1 MAIRSRP
8 LLIWEKCRDYFD
20 ANRLE
25 IGITG
30 VESTAPVSRRLVSRP
45 RFSAAAP
52 TLRCTMMF
60 SPARRPSALLQPVAN
75 PKRWWLPLIVV
86 ALLAAN
92 PAVPR
97 AEEPFRAPAQLIQG
111 VRVWNHAAG
120 AFQPRDLLVRSGL
133 IVHVHESIPRPAD
146 ADVIDGKG
154 LYVYPA
160 WIDAGTSRF
169 LKGEPAIEAGRT
181 PDVSRSALAA
191 TPTDQRKGLMPEYR
205 AADGFDASSAA
216 LSRWREAGWLVAH
229 VIPEKRIASG
239 RAVTVELSGHPAREV
254 ILEREGW
261 ASFSLAPLGGNG
273 YPTTRMGTAAHLRQA
288 LLDAA
293 HYREQAALYAAKV
306 AEIDRPEPD
315 RVTLAL
321 AEQLAGRGPMLIA
334 ADTRDDIL
342 RGIDFAA
349 EHGLPAVIW
358 GGRDADLCA
367 AELAQAN
374 VPVLL
379 RVDFGEEPKI
389 EAEASTDLLVAD
401 RKEPVRWQT
410 HLRDEWRRRVNTA
423 RTLVDR
429 GVRVALASEGIEQPG
444 EFHKSLRLLI
454 EKGGLTEAVALRLLT
469 QSAADI
475 LGLGERL
482 GSIEPGKL
490 ATFFLSGKRLTDSEF
505 KVDSLFLG
513 GRRVV
518 VEKPKAEAP
527 SDAKT
532 PPADLGGEW
541 IVTIEAGDR
550 KQEATLD
557 LIRRENALSGSF
569 RSSQGEGKLSSGE
582 VKGRS
587 LTFVVEIGAG
597 LQTLELKFEGATEGD
612 STDRLRG
619 TIRSAFGAPAP
630 WTAVRKAKPQSTGA
644 GNPVALGID
653 DSDADR
659 KPAEKG
665 EPPHG
670 DTAATPVSVSPAATD
685 WPIELPSDRIY
696 AGPKTGGQLLIR
708 HATILTISGE
718 TLVDSDLRIQN
729 GKIAEIGKNLT
740 AGPEVFVIDASGRYV
755 LPGIIDTHSH
765 IMFREQLGGVNEATL
780 SIVPEVRVRDAI
792 RSDDPAAFRALAG
805 GVTTIRLLHGSANVI
820 GGQDAVVKMKYGR
833 PVKELL
839 FPDAHTG
846 VKFALGENV
855 KFQSGRFPNTRL
867 GVEATLQRAFLE
879 AWDYR
884 QRREAHA
891 QRVIADGPEKAQ
903 RLAPRR
909 DLRLETLADILDQK
923 KFVHS
928 HCYRNDEILMLLR
941 VASGFGIRVWSLQHV
956 LEGYK
961 VGPEIAAHGAS
972 TSLFSDWWAY
982 KHEAYDAI
990 PFAPRLMLDA
1000 GVSVCLKSDDAELMR
1015 HLYQDAAKTLRYGV
1029 DSPEMAL
1036 RFITLNPA
1044 KQLGIDHR
1052 VGSIEVGKDADLAI
1066 FSGHPLHAFSRCEQ
1080 TIIDGEIWFDRSRSV
1095 SAMLAKSAEE
1105 SARPGALPLAPAEL
1119 RNRAVEIPAGLG
1131 SRYALVDA
1139 VIHPMDGPAYDR
1151 GNLVVNNGRIE
1162 AVGREVAVPEGI
1174 PVIPLGGL
1182 HVYPGM
1188 IDAGCVVGLY
1198 EIGKARETTD
1208 FGETGSYQPDIRAA
1222 VAVNP
1227 DSELIAVTRAGGVTT
1242 CLVRPTGGV
1251 ISGQASHVQLT
1262 GWTAPEMTRT
1272 LEAGLRIGWP
1282 TSKDNQKEIDALG
1295 DFFDSAKR
1303 YLAVKQ
1309 AADEAKVPGPLPDPR
1324 FDALA
1329 PYLEGKRTVFIAA
1342 HGRREIAQ
1350 ALRFAETWKL
1360 KLVLV
1365 GASDAWKLAA
1375 VLKERN
1381 IPVIVGPVM
1390 KGFVTPGHQ
1399 PSMSDHDPFD
1409 AYYANAGRLHAAGVE
1424 LAFQSDDA
1432 ANSRNLPFEAAMA
1445 VSYGLPP
1452 DVAEK
1457 ALTLGAAKI
1466 LGCEA
1471 ETGSLTVGK
1480 RADFIVTDGSP
1491 LQPVTIVKAVGVAGT
1506 LHPPTS
1512 RHTRLSDKYRARLS
1526 K

>member
-1 MAIRSRP
+1 MSQQIRPATS
-8 LLIWEKCRDYFD
+8 
-20 ANRLE
+20 
-25 IGITG
+25 G
-30 VESTAPVSRRLVSRP
+30 VLPS
-45 RFSAAAP
+45 
-52 TLRCTMMF
+52 
-60 SPARRPSALLQPVAN
+60 SPAVRLAGQDRCCPRV
-75 PKRWWLPLIVV
+75 
-86 ALLAAN
+86 LLALAILL
-92 PAVPR
+92 AGIAFQAASVAT

-111 VRVWNHAAG
+111 ARVWIHATG
-120 AFQPRDLLVRSGL
+120 EFQTRDVLVRSGL
-133 IVHVHESIPRPAD
+133 IVHVAESIPQPAD
-146 ADVIDGKG
+146 ADVVSAKE
-154 LYVYPA
+154 LYLYPG
-160 WIDAGTSRF
+160 WIDAGTDRY
-169 LKGEPAIEAGRT
+169 LKGEPALESGRSL
-181 PDVSRSALAA
+181 DVSRSALVA
-191 TPTDQRKGLMPEYR
+191 TPGDHRKGLTPEYR
-205 AADGFDASSAA
+205 AAEGFDAQSAA
-216 LSRWREAGWLVAH
+216 ISKWREAGWLVAQ
-229 VIPEKRIASG
+229 VVPEKRIASG
-239 RAVTVELSGHPAREV
+239 RATTITLSGAPPREA
-254 ILEREGW
+254 ILVRDGL
-261 ASFSLAPLGGNG
+261 ASFSLAPLGGDG
-273 YPTTRMGTAAHLRQA
+273 YPATRMGTAAHLRQA
-288 LLDAA
+288 FIDAA
-293 HYREQAALYAAKV
+293 HSREQAALYAAKV
-306 AEIDRPEPD
+306 PEVDRPEPD
-315 RVTLAL
+315 RVALAL
-321 AEQLAGRGPMLIA
+321 AEQLSTRAPMLFT

-342 RGIDFAA
+342 RAIDFAA
-349 EHGLPAVIW
+349 EHGLPAMILS
-358 GGRDADLCA
+358 GSDSDLCA
-367 AELAQAN
+367 RELAQAN

-379 RVDFGEEPKI
+379 RIDFGDEPKLEYETSI
-389 EAEASTDLLVAD
+389 DLLVED
-401 RKEPVRWQT
+401 RKEPVRWQV
-410 HLRDEWRRRVNTA
+410 HRRAEWRRRVNTA
-423 RTLVDR
+423 RTLLDHK
-429 GVRVALASEGIEQPG
+429 VRVALCSAGIEQPAD
-444 EFHKSLRLLI
+444 LRKAIRTLV
-454 EKGGLTEAVALRLLT
+454 EKGGITEAVAMRLLT
-469 QSAADI
+469 QSAADL
-475 LGLGERL
+475 LGLGDRL

-490 ATFFLSGKRLTDSEF
+490 ATFFLSKQRLTDKEF
-505 KVDSLFLG
+505 KVDSLFLD

-518 VEKPKAEAP
+518 IDPAKPEAA
-527 SDAKT
+527 SDGKT
-532 PPADLGGEW
+532 PAASLGGEW
-541 IVTIEAGDR
+541 LVTIEAGDR

-557 LIRRENALSGSF
+557 LIQRDGTLSGSF

-582 VKGRS
+582 IKGRT

-612 STDRLRG
+612 SLDRLRG
-619 TIRSAFGAPAP
+619 TLRSAFGAPAP
-630 WTAVRKAKPQSTGA
+630 WTAVRKAQPNTSTNA
-644 GNPVALGID
+644 ANPVALAID
-653 DSDADR
+653 DADPDKKSDKGTPASTATTNNPD
-659 KPAEKG
+659 PAEAPG
-665 EPPHG
+665 P
-670 DTAATPVSVSPAATD
+670 TD
-685 WPIELPSDRIY
+685 WTIELPSDRVY
-696 AGPKTGGQLLIR
+696 SGPRSGGQMLIR
-708 HATILTISGE
+708 HAHVITVSGE
-718 TLVDSDLRIQN
+718 TLADTDIRIQN
-729 GKIAEIGKNLT
+729 GKIAEIGKNLA
-740 AGPEVFVIDASGRYV
+740 AGPEVFVLDATGQYV
-755 LPGIIDTHSH
+755 MPGIIDTHSH

-833 PVKELL
+833 PLRELF

-879 AWDYR
+879 AWEYR
-884 QRREAHA
+884 RRREEHV
-891 QRVIADGPEKAQ
+891 QRVIADGPEKPP

-909 DLRLETLADILDQK
+909 DLRLEALAEILDQK
-923 KFVHS
+923 KFIHS

-972 TSLFSDWWAY
+972 ASLFSDWWAY

-990 PFAPRLMLDA
+990 PYAPKLMLDA

-1015 HLYQDAAKTLRYGV
+1015 HLQQDAAKTLRYGV
-1029 DSPEMAL
+1029 DSPETAL

-1052 VGSIEVGKDADLAI
+1052 VGSIEVGKDADLAV
-1066 FSGHPLHAFSRCEQ
+1066 FNGHPLHGFARCEQ
-1080 TIIDGEIWFDRSRSV
+1080 TIIDGEVWFDRSRAP
-1095 SAMLAKSAEE
+1095 SAMMGSAGNN
-1105 SARPGALPLAPAEL
+1105 PVGALPLAPAEQ
-1119 RNRAVEIPAGLG
+1119 RQRTVEIPNGLG
-1131 SRYALVDA
+1131 ARYALVDA
-1139 VIHPMDGPAYDR
+1139 VVHPMDGPAYER

-1162 AVGREVAVPEGI
+1162 AIGREVAIPEGI

-1182 HVYPGM
+1182 HLYPGM

-1198 EIGKARETTD
+1198 EIGKARETND
-1208 FGETGSYQPDIRAA
+1208 FGETGTYQPDIRAA

-1242 CLVRPTGGV
+1242 CLVRPTGAV

-1282 TSKDNQKEIDALG
+1282 TSKENRKEIDALS

-1309 AADEAKVPGPLPDPR
+1309 SATAAKLPGPLPDPR

-1342 HGRREIAQ
+1342 HGRREIVQ
-1350 ALRFAETWKL
+1350 AIKFAEKWKL

-1365 GASDAWKLAA
+1365 GASDAWKLAPA
-1375 VLKERN
+1375 IKERG

-1399 PSMSDHDPFD
+1399 PSMNDHDPFD
-1409 AYYANAGRLHAAGVE
+1409 AYYANAGRLHAAGVQ

-1445 VSYGLPP
+1445 VTYGLPA
-1452 DVAEK
+1452 DVAET

-1466 LGCEA
+1466 LGCDGD
-1471 ETGSLTVGK
+1471 TGSLTVGK

-1491 LQPVTIVKAVGVAGT
+1491 LQPTTIIKAVGVSGT
-1506 LHPPTS
+1506 LYPPTS
-1512 RHTRLSDKYRARLS
+1512 RHTRLSDKYRARLA